1 MNLLLEARQ
10 LEFHRYGSP
19 VFRPLD
25 VALEAGRAIVLTGPN
40 GVGKTTLLRLLAGIL
55 APVRG
60 TLNHASEVAFV
71 GHLPAVKGDLTCRE
85 NLDYE
90 RRVGPPGLA
99 LADAL
104 AEVGLAGLGSRPSR
118 ALSAGQKRRLGLARL
133 LVRKTPVWLLD
144 EPYASLDDAGCAGV
158 DDLINRHLAAG
169 GGVVLATHQRHPR
182 VADELLDSIVLE
194 AGMVDEARE
203 DTA

>member
-1 MNLLLEARQ
+1 VSPLLEARQ
-10 LEFHRYGSP
+10 LEFHRYGNP
-19 VFRPLD
+19 VFRPVD

-55 APVRG
+55 APVSG
-60 TLNHASEVAFV
+60 TLRHNARVAFV

-90 RRVGPPGLA
+90 RRVGPPGI
-99 LADAL
+99 AL
-104 AEVGLAGLGSRPSR
+104 AEALAQVGLAGLGSRPSR

-133 LVRKTPVWLLD
+133 LVRKTPIWLLD
-144 EPYASLDDAGCAGV
+144 EPYASLDDAGCTGV
-158 DDLINRHLAAG
+158 DTLINRHLADG

-182 VADELLDSIVLE
+182 VEPGLLDNIVLE
-194 AGMVDEARE
+194 VGVVEE
-203 DTA
+203 SQ

>member
-1 MNLLLEARQ
+1 MNRLLEATR
-10 LEFHRYGSP
+10 LEFHRYGNP

-25 VALEAGRAIVLTGPN
+25 VALQPGRAIVLTGPN

-55 APVRG
+55 APVTG
-60 TLNHASEVAFV
+60 TLRHNAPVAFV

-90 RRVGPPGLA
+90 RRVGPPGMDLAEA
-99 LADAL
+99 LAQ
-104 AEVGLAGLGSRPSR
+104 VGLAGLGSRPSR

-158 DDLINRHLAAG
+158 DDLISRHLADG

-182 VADELLDSIVLE
+182 VDASRLENILLQAGTIEDEQ
-194 AGMVDEARE
+194 
-203 DTA
+203 

>member
-1 MNLLLEARQ
+1 MSPLLEARQ
-10 LEFHRYGSP
+10 LEFHRYGNP
-19 VFRPLD
+19 VFRPVD

-55 APVRG
+55 APVSG
-60 TLNHASEVAFV
+60 TLRHNARVAFV

-90 RRVGPPGLA
+90 RRVGPPGI
-99 LADAL
+99 AL
-104 AEVGLAGLGSRPSR
+104 AEALAQVGLAGLGSRPSR

-133 LVRKTPVWLLD
+133 LVRKTPIWLLD
-144 EPYASLDDAGCAGV
+144 EPYASLDDAGCTGV
-158 DDLINRHLAAG
+158 DTLINRHLADG

-182 VADELLDSIVLE
+182 VEPGLLDNIVLE
-194 AGMVDEARE
+194 VGVVEE
-203 DTA
+203 SQ